1 MKCEGADLAFEYGD
15 GNCCFLYP
23 VGLSRG
29 TSSGVDRMQEHH
41 PVCDPT
47 ILEGGEEVDLK
58 VDQWA
63 QGSGDTL
70 GMLWFRWRCKVV
82 SQRVVVRS
90 LGGRGGSG

>member
-1 MKCEGADLAFEYGD
+1 MFECED
-15 GNCCFLYP
+15 GSCCISCV
-23 VGLSRG
+23 VGLNSG
-29 TSSGVDRMQEHH
+29 TSSGGDRMQEHD

-70 GMLWFRWRCKVV
+70 GTLWFRWQCKVV
-82 SQRVVVRS
+82 SQRVVVGS
-90 LGGRGGSG
+90 LGGTVGFD